1 MFRKCSFEICRTVVN
16 IFGQE
21 ATHEW
26 TRLLKLERIPRERA
40 QSQGESASNTTSA
53 TTDAT
58 IHSRAK
64 CSFTDFTENIQL
76 KLKQWMEMENTEPSM
91 TMI

>member
-1 MFRKCSFEICRTVVN
+1 MFRKCSFEICHTVVN

-26 TRLLKLERIPRERA
+26 TCLLKLDFHVSTETGR
-40 QSQGESASNTTSA
+40 GESASNTTSA

-76 KLKQWMEMENTEPSM
+76 KLKQWMEIENTEPSM
-91 TMI
+91 TII

>member
-1 MFRKCSFEICRTVVN
+1 MNLSPKV
-16 IFGQE
+16 
-21 ATHEW
+21 
-26 TRLLKLERIPRERA
+26 RIPREHRERP
-40 QSQGESASNTTSA
+40 GESASNTTSA

-76 KLKQWMEMENTEPSM
+76 KLKQ
-91 TMI
+91 